1 MRLRAGF
8 FAFLLSAGSAH
19 AQDAALRLEPQSD
32 GRTDPS
38 DIRVVEADLNAQGP
52 IWWQQTVRRIGAN
65 YIRFHIE
72 TENATEVTDTI
83 LLVEGRGGVSLSY
96 DLSGIGGKEFWSGLV
111 PGGLAVLSI
120 RGGARPVGLELR
132 IPEIVFQAE
141 TGKLSSV
148 WGDRDET
155 VHINDPSV
163 PASVRELSSPIAKL
177 VFQSGGAPR
186 TCTGFLVDEAT
197 LLTNEHCINS
207 EESCATLVALFG
219 YQFDADDSL
228 NFGKQYTCAGF
239 DSSKVNFELDAS
251 LVSLHGAPGAEWGVV
266 NLGMAGADIGAP
278 LALIQHPGGEP
289 KQVSFIQCSALAQ
302 PVDGRGTGTDF
313 THTCDSAGGSS
324 GAPVFDAGGHLVGLH
339 HYGFAEAQV
348 QEWTENRAVRLE
360 RIRNWVATF
369 AP

>member
-19 AQDAALRLEPQSD
+19 AQDAALRLEPQLD

-186 TCTGFLVDEAT
+186 TWTGFLVDEAT